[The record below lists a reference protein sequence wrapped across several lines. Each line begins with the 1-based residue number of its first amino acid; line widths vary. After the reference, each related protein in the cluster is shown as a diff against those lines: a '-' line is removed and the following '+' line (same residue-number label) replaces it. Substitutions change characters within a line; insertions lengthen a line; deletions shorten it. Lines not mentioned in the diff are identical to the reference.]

1 MESERSLALIRDRDL
16 SASLQLSGV
25 QLQIPLANVIGE
37 LQEHQVDHIQDSA
50 KIMISS
56 QTEADLDLDA
66 ESDIVKSDIDSVFLE
81 SIVADVVDDL

>member
-1 MESERSLALIRDRDL
+1 MDE
-16 SASLQLSGV
+16 
-25 QLQIPLANVIGE
+25 
-37 LQEHQVDHIQDSA
+37 DSA